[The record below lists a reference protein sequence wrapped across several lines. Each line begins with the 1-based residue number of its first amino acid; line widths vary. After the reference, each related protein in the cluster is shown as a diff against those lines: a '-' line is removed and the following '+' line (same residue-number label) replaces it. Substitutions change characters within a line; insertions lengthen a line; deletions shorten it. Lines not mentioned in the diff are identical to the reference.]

1 MAGQNKE
8 EIVVAL
14 DGSVNLAPVSEGLVL
29 PEDLEALDKDFSDLG
44 YQSSDG
50 VAFSVTPS
58 VTDIEAWQSAT
69 PVRKIV
75 TARALSLKFTALQW
89 NISTFAAAYG
99 GGAWTE
105 LDPPSPPSTP
115 GLYRY
120 DPPADEDDLVDY
132 AAVVD
137 FVDGEKHY
145 RLVVKEGNITDSVE
159 TNLARGSASVIPITI
174 NALTPDGDDTSW
186 YLVSDDPA
194 VHPHESTEST

>member
-1 MAGQNKE
+1 MSQNKE

-14 DGSVNLAPVSEGLVL
+14 DGSVNLAPVSDDLVL
-29 PEDLEALDKDFSDLG
+29 PEDLDPLTTDFSDFG

-89 NISTFAAAYG
+89 NVSTFAAAYG

-105 LDPPSPPSTP
+105 IDPPSPPDTP

-132 AAVVD
+132 AGVVD
-137 FVDGEKHY
+137 FVDGDKHY
-145 RLVVKEGNITDSVE
+145 RLVVKQSNITDSVD
-159 TNLARGSASVIPITI
+159 TNLARSGAAVIPITI
-174 NALTPDGDDTSW
+174 NAVTPDGEDKSW
-186 YLVSDDPA
+186 YLLSDDPA
-194 VHPHESTEST
+194 VQPEAVSS